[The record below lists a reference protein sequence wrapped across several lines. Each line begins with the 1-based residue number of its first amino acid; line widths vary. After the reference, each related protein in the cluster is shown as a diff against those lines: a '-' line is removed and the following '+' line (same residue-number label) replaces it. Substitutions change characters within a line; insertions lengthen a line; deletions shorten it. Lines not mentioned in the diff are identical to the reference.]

1 MLERLPARNPSQTV
15 VMASLSFDFL
25 GISHCLHFLFCLSI
39 FFRDSLSCV
48 PFSSWRGGFYL
59 RAHYLLCSL
68 TSEFL
73 MLGMHFSIFFPGVT
87 KMKQYTAA
95 AAEAMRSSGA
105 AGREFPEVSK
115 AGRGGGNNKGT
126 VFWMRDPATGNW
138 ILEDHFG
145 ETDTA
150 ELRQKLLSSRK

>member
-1 MLERLPARNPSQTV
+1 MVLCPVFIMARRFLSARTLS
-15 VMASLSFDFL
+15 SLLSDIR
-25 GISHCLHFLFCLSI
+25 ISHA
-39 FFRDSLSCV
+39 R
-48 PFSSWRGGFYL
+48 
-59 RAHYLLCSL
+59 
-68 TSEFL
+68 
-73 MLGMHFSIFFPGVT
+73 
-87 KMKQYTAA
+87 QYTAA

-138 ILEDHFG
+138 IPEDHFG

>member
-1 MLERLPARNPSQTV
+1 VKRKLGAFTSLRFISPACVPFPLPT
-15 VMASLSFDFL
+15 LSVL
-25 GISHCLHFLFCLSI
+25 SLHFLQRFIVLCPVFIMARRLLSTQTLS
-39 FFRDSLSCV
+39 SLLSDIRI
-48 PFSSWRGGFYL
+48 SHAR
-59 RAHYLLCSL
+59 
-68 TSEFL
+68 
-73 MLGMHFSIFFPGVT
+73 
-87 KMKQYTAA
+87 QYTAA

-138 ILEDHFG
+138 IPEDHFG